1 MPLIFT
7 FDRII
12 LNMNA
17 SLSSLKLSV
26 ICMSLCLTACFSE
39 TKQVEEALPI
49 TSAVAAEAKPLWKP
63 NVSQQFNGQSEIEQ
77 RLAMALPEIPYSLDE
92 LGEFA
97 QNVNTQVWQNNVT
110 HANLTTE
117 QILKIQALLNW
128 HHHKVGAVDG
138 KFNANTI
145 KAMNVFQ
152 YKHNLPLTQTM
163 DEATWQAL
171 TQDKALLERPVLVK
185 YTLTEDD
192 VDLFKY
198 PQRTRYRSLHEAI
211 AERFQMKRELLKR
224 LNPNTPLQAGK
235 SIIVYNPA
243 QPNMQP
249 VTRVIADKK
258 RNILFAYNKDNE
270 LVASYPTTVGGRN
283 SPSPTGKHRV
293 VNSHIDPSYNKDFKN
308 KASSIPGGP
317 NNPVGRV
324 WMGLSKKS
332 FGIHGSPEPEM
343 ISHQKSAGCV
353 RLTNWDALSLFGTI
367 QHGAEVEFFEKDY
380 MMSKKEHQRSQLI
393 AQEQQKLEQLKQQIE
408 QSSASN

>member
-1 MPLIFT
+1 
-7 FDRII
+7 
-12 LNMNA
+12 
-17 SLSSLKLSV
+17 
-26 ICMSLCLTACFSE
+26 MSLCLTACFSD
-39 TKQVEEALPI
+39 KKRVDEALPI
-49 TSAVAAEAKPLWKP
+49 TSAVAAEPEAKPIWKP

-77 RLAMALPEIPYSLDE
+77 RLAIALPEIPYSLDG
-92 LGEFA
+92 LSEFA
-97 QNVNTQVWQNNVT
+97 QKVNTQLWQNDET
-110 HANLTTE
+110 YDNLTTE
-117 QILKIQALLNW
+117 QIIKIQALLNW

-138 KFNANTI
+138 KFNANTV

-163 DEATWQAL
+163 NEATWQAL

-185 YTLTEDD
+185 YTLTKED

-198 PQRTRYRSLHEAI
+198 PERTRYKKAAEAI
-211 AERFQMKRELLKR
+211 AERFQMSRQLLTQ
-224 LNPNTPLQAGK
+224 LNPNTPLQAGN

-243 QPNMQP
+243 QPNMQA

-258 RNILFAYNKDNE
+258 RNILFAYNEHDE

-293 VNSHIDPSYNKDFKN
+293 VNRHIDPSYNKDFKN

-367 QHGAEVEFFEKDY
+367 QHGAEVEFVEKDY
-380 MMSKKEHQRSQLI
+380 MMSKQEQQRSLLI
-393 AQEQQKLEQLKQQIE
+393 TQEQQKLEQLKQQIE
-408 QSSASN
+408 QTSASN

>member
-1 MPLIFT
+1 
-7 FDRII
+7 
-12 LNMNA
+12 MNA

-39 TKQVEEALPI
+39 QKRVEDALSI
-49 TSAVAAEAKPLWKP
+49 ASAVAAEPEPKPIWKP
-63 NVSQQFNGQSEIEQ
+63 NVSQQFIGQSEIEQ

-163 DEATWQAL
+163 NEATWQAL
-171 TQDKALLERPVLVK
+171 TQDRALLERPVLVK
-185 YTLTEDD
+185 YTLTEED
-192 VDLFKY
+192 VDLYKY
-198 PQRTRYRSLHEAI
+198 PKQTRYKKIEEAI

-243 QPNMQP
+243 QPNMQA

-393 AQEQQKLEQLKQQIE
+393 VQEQQKLEQLKQQLE
-408 QSSASN
+408 QTSVSNTGQ